1 MGMLPLR
8 SLRAQINKI
17 DMSTPQLL
25 AENDAKMIQGL
36 NTLGYFKYIFLT
48 VFGVM
53 LPEFETK
60 GLVKFKTSNP
70 CCYEH
75 KTNPSPLQC

>member
-1 MGMLPLR
+1 MEKQGIKISMDGKG
-8 SLRAQINKI
+8 RAT
-17 DMSTPQLL
+17 DS
-25 AENDAKMIQGL
+25 
-36 NTLGYFKYIFLT
+36 
-48 VFGVM
+48 VM

>member
-1 MGMLPLR
+1 MAIKDYHKIPMLGW
-8 SLRAQINKI
+8 S
-17 DMSTPQLL
+17 
-25 AENDAKMIQGL
+25 
-36 NTLGYFKYIFLT
+36 
-48 VFGVM
+48 VM